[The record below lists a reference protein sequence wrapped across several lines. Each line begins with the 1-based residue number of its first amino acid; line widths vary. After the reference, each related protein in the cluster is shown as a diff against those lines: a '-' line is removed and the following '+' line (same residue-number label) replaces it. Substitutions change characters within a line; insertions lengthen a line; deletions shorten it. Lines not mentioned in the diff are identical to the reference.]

1 MDLTIPMGC
10 KEHSNEAVKMIKG
23 LEKKNAQTK
32 KLLEKVQKR
41 YEKHVN
47 KTQKHV
53 EFEIGQHMWLNIQDF
68 KMPNELAHVSLPS
81 MWGL

>member
-47 KTQKHV
+47 KT
-53 EFEIGQHMWLNIQDF
+53 
-68 KMPNELAHVSLPS
+68 
-81 MWGL
+81 